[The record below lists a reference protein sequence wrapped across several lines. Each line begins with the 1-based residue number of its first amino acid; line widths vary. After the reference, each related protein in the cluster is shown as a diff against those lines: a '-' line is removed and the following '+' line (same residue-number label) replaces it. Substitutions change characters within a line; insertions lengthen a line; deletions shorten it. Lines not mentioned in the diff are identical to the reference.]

1 MKHTAMQL
9 PKDLGQIEFLREHP
23 MILEKLIE
31 RSRDKSLEPFIIK
44 ADSDTKIG
52 GFDWDKRPECFIFW
66 SKVLWMQNTDV
77 FYKRY
82 PRIEQ
87 PQNELSTDIS
97 QIRYHMEQ
105 IEALLKKMEV
115 QTHNLP
121 NQ

>member
-31 RSRDKSLEPFIIK
+31 RSRDKSLEPFIK
-44 ADSDTKIG
+44 SLDATYEYG
-52 GFDWDKRPECFIFW
+52 GFEWEGSEEGFSLW
-66 SKVLWMQNTDV
+66 EKVRNGYTDA
-77 FYKRY
+77 FYERY

-87 PQNELSTDIS
+87 PQTEPKTDIA

-105 IEALLKKMEV
+105 IELILKKIEAK
-115 QTHNLP
+115 
-121 NQ
+121 